1 MALLKGA
8 KERGESYSEFFLF
21 HHTPTHSIFS
31 TSLPFYLSFFP
42 PCSIQSHL
50 SSTIPSLPF
59 IFFPFLHASPISL
72 NAIPFPHP
80 ISSSPI
86 TSHPLSFLL
95 SLPSLPPLRLPYPIL
110 PVFPIHSLSSL
121 LTPGVVVPAST
132 LILSGDWAVMRTW
145 LHHLI
150 EWDIGSE
157 GLFCFC
163 LLEGKNSAESLDR
176 SLLRK
181 G

>member
-21 HHTPTHSIFS
+21 HHTPTHSILS

-95 SLPSLPPLRLPYPIL
+95 SLPSLPPPQITLSYSPCLSYP
-110 PVFPIHSLSSL
+110 FPLIPSHPRSCGTCFNPDFEWRLSSDEDM
-121 LTPGVVVPAST
+121 VPPSNRV
-132 LILSGDWAVMRTW
+132 GYW
-145 LHHLI
+145 
-150 EWDIGSE
+150 E
-157 GLFCFC
+157 
-163 LLEGKNSAESLDR
+163 
-176 SLLRK
+176 
-181 G
+181 